1 MRKLTIT
8 LMVILSLLQA
18 IILFMLL
25 RNYKKME
32 IVTNDNNVLKEK
44 NSELENQIKILE
56 NEIQLRE
63 DEIAFWGMKYDS
75 VNNVLNNKNKK

>member
-1 MRKLTIT
+1 
-8 LMVILSLLQA
+8 MVILSLLQA
-18 IILFMLL
+18 IILFMFLK
-25 RNYKKME
+25 NYKKIE
-32 IVTNDNNVLKEK
+32 IVTNDNNILKER
-44 NSELENQIKILE
+44 NTDLENQIKILE